1 CTKLMLFIMNT
12 LLNRLNAL
20 RELLIQG
27 VLVDLSHSIV
37 VILVITA
44 LFSTPLILGSI
55 KNRVYVAVK
64 AQVEKEN
71 NAREITIQQ
80 ADADVQHNLDNDFIQ
95 QLQKN
100 YPDYQIVGNYK
111 SVIMIEGPAGAQ
123 IQTLQTLIPD
133 DPRTEALL
141 IQPKVPTDFG
151 LFDLIISDT
160 LGELLYGEEWH
171 TLWHSTQFAGG
182 FLTLSINDKPL
193 QGQFRIVAR
202 QTTAGRKIYASTE
215 LGLELK
221 KYSIGLGSTA
231 LKLPVVEDQIQYS
244 LPRFETMHC
253 IVEFPNKQCDA
264 AQQTQILK
272 RLRAENFQVEE
283 TNKLLANINR
293 FQVTLTKVDELEGRV
308 KIQPT
313 KGDCEARLSHHVQ
326 PCPSAAVIAKTALK
340 TTLINQSM
348 PSRTIQLAGITYQS
362 YDLLPGIREMENQ
375 HGGRRL
381 DFWEEG
387 ITDKGIEMVAPYD
400 ASIKLGK
407 ASLQLEDAIIPAFIT
422 AYYQCPEGKDCPFYT
437 TPLAVYRLQNV
448 AEGVATFEQGNQA
461 LFLPVNPRIDYDEVL
476 FYGNQVEEVK
486 PLFERL
492 RDDLSGYNVSYNIYA
507 INKLERQDKR
517 LSTLFNL
524 TVVLSVLFILLAV
537 GALAKSNVDRRRR
550 QMAQLFIL
558 GYSKLF
564 VSLLLVC
571 EYVLLTA
578 LASVT
583 AIGVGSAVFAAA
595 RYFLQSAL
603 EQHRITEFTT
613 IVNAMTLDIGAFM
626 NVFLI
631 VISLTTLVAGLAAYY
646 ASKSDPV
653 ELLD

>member
-1 CTKLMLFIMNT
+1 MNS
-12 LLNRLNAL
+12 LLNRLNTL

-27 VLVDLSHSIV
+27 VIVDLSHSIV

-80 ADADVQHNLDNDFIQ
+80 ADADVQNNLDHEFVQ
-95 QLQKN
+95 QLRSN
-100 YPDYQIVGNYK
+100 HPDYKIVGNYK

-123 IQTLQTLIPD
+123 MQTLQTLVPN
-133 DPRTEALL
+133 DPRTDALL
-141 IQPKVPTDFG
+141 IQPPVPANFG
-151 LFDLIISDT
+151 LYDVIISDS
-160 LGELLYGEEWH
+160 LGELLYGEEW
-171 TLWHSTQFAGG
+171 TQLWNATEFTGS
-182 FLTLSINDKPL
+182 LLRLSINDKPL
-193 QGQFRIVAR
+193 QGQFRVVAR
-202 QTTAGRKIYASTE
+202 QTTPGRKIYASTQ

-253 IVEFPNKQCDA
+253 LVEFPNEQCDA
-264 AQQTQILK
+264 EQQRKILK
-272 RLRAENFQVEE
+272 RLGAENFEVQE
-283 TNKLLANINR
+283 TDKLLADINR
-293 FQVTLTKVDELEGRV
+293 FQVTLTKVEELDGRV
-308 KIQPT
+308 NIQPT
-313 KGDCEARLSHHVQ
+313 KGNCEARLSHHLQ
-326 PCPSAAVIAKTALK
+326 SCPSAAVIAKIALETK
-340 TTLINQSM
+340 ISSQSVS
-348 PSRTIQLAGITYQS
+348 SRTIQLAGITSQS
-362 YDLLPGIREMENQ
+362 YDLLPGIRPMENQ

-381 DFWEEG
+381 DFWEDG
-387 ITDKGIEMVAPYD
+387 LTDKGIEMVAPYQ
-400 ASIKLGK
+400 AGLKLGK
-407 ASLQLEDAIIPAFIT
+407 ASLQLDDAIIPAFIT
-422 AYYQCPEGKDCPFYT
+422 AYYQCQNGKDCPFYT

-448 AEGVATFEQGNQA
+448 ADRVATFEQRQKP
-461 LFLPVNPRIDYDEVL
+461 LFLPVNPRIDYDDVL
-476 FYGNQVEEVK
+476 FYANQIEEVK
-486 PLFERL
+486 PLFEQL
-492 RDDLSGYNVSYNIYA
+492 RQALPGYNVSYNIYA

-517 LSTLFNL
+517 FSTLFHL

-558 GYSKLF
+558 GYSKWF

-571 EYVLLTA
+571 EYVLLTM
-578 LASVT
+578 LASIV
-583 AIGVGSAVFAAA
+583 AIGIGSAVFAAA
-595 RYFLQSAL
+595 RYFLQSGL
-603 EQHRITEFTT
+603 EQRITEFTT
-613 IVNAMTLDIGAFM
+613 IVNSMTLDVGAFM
-626 NVFLI
+626 SVFLI
-631 VISLTTLVAGLAAYY
+631 VISLTTLVASLAAYY

>member
-1 CTKLMLFIMNT
+1 MNS
-12 LLNRLNAL
+12 LLNKLNAL

-27 VLVDLSHSIV
+27 VIVDFSHSIV

-80 ADADVQHNLDNDFIQ
+80 ADADAKNNLDHEFVQ
-95 QLQKN
+95 QLRSN
-100 YPDYQIVGNYK
+100 HPDYKIVGNYK

-123 IQTLQTLIPD
+123 MQTLQTLVPN
-133 DPRTEALL
+133 DPRTDALL
-141 IQPKVPTDFG
+141 IQPPVPANFG
-151 LFDLIISDT
+151 LYDVIISDS
-160 LGELLYGEEWH
+160 LGELLYGEEW
-171 TLWHSTQFAGG
+171 TQLWNATEFTGG
-182 FLTLSINDKPL
+182 LLRLSINDKPL
-193 QGQFRIVAR
+193 QGQFRVVAR
-202 QTTAGRKIYASTE
+202 QTTPGRKIYASTQ

-253 IVEFPNKQCDA
+253 LVEFPNEQCDA
-264 AQQTQILK
+264 EQQRKILK
-272 RLRAENFQVEE
+272 RLGAENFEVQE
-283 TNKLLANINR
+283 TDKLLADINR
-293 FQVTLTKVDELEGRV
+293 FQVTLTKVEELDGRV
-308 KIQPT
+308 NIQPT
-313 KGDCEARLSHHVQ
+313 KGNCEARLSHHLQ
-326 PCPSAAVIAKTALK
+326 SCPSAAVIAKIALE
-340 TTLINQSM
+340 TTISSQSVS
-348 PSRTIQLAGITYQS
+348 SRTIQLAGITSQS
-362 YDLLPGIREMENQ
+362 YDLLPGIRPMENQ

-381 DFWEEG
+381 DFWEDG
-387 ITDKGIEMVAPYD
+387 LTDKGIEMVAPYQ
-400 ASIKLGK
+400 AGLKLGK
-407 ASLQLEDAIIPAFIT
+407 ASLQLDDAIIPAFIT
-422 AYYQCPEGKDCPFYT
+422 AYYQCPNGKDCPFYT

-448 AEGVATFEQGNQA
+448 ADRVATFEQRQKP
-461 LFLPVNPRIDYDEVL
+461 LFLPVNPRIDYDDVL
-476 FYGNQVEEVK
+476 FYANQIEEVK
-486 PLFERL
+486 PLFEQL
-492 RDDLSGYNVSYNIYA
+492 RQALPGYNVSYNIYA

-517 LSTLFNL
+517 FSTLFHL

-558 GYSKLF
+558 GYSKWF

-571 EYVLLTA
+571 EYVLLTM
-578 LASVT
+578 LASIV
-583 AIGVGSAVFAAA
+583 AIGIGSAVFAAA
-595 RYFLQSAL
+595 RYFLQSGL
-603 EQHRITEFTT
+603 EQRITEFTT
-613 IVNAMTLDIGAFM
+613 IVNSMTLDVGAFM
-626 NVFLI
+626 SVFLI
-631 VISLTTLVAGLAAYY
+631 VISLTTLVASLAAYY

>member
-1 CTKLMLFIMNT
+1 MNN
-12 LLNRLNAL
+12 LLNKLNAL

-27 VLVDLSHSIV
+27 VIVDLSHSIV

-44 LFSTPLILGSI
+44 LFSTPLILGSL

-80 ADADVQHNLDNDFIQ
+80 ADADVQNNLDQDFVQ
-95 QLQKN
+95 QLQSN
-100 YPDYQIVGNYK
+100 HPHHQIVGNYK
-111 SVIMIEGPAGAQ
+111 SVIMIEGPAGSQ
-123 IQTLQTLIPD
+123 IQTLQTLVPN
-133 DPRTEALL
+133 DPRTDALL
-141 IQPKVPTDFG
+141 IQPAVPADFG
-151 LFDLIISDT
+151 LYDVIISDS
-160 LGELLYGEEWH
+160 LGELLYGEEW
-171 TLWHSTQFAGG
+171 TQLWNQTEFTGG
-182 FLTLSINDKPL
+182 LLRLSINDKPL
-193 QGQFRIVAR
+193 QGKFRVVAR
-202 QTTAGRKIYASTE
+202 QTTLGRKIYASTK

-231 LKLPVVEDQIQYS
+231 LQLPVVEDQIQYS

-253 IVEFPNKQCDA
+253 LVEFPNDQCDA
-264 AQQTQILK
+264 EQQRKILT
-272 RLRAENFQVEE
+272 RLEAENFEVQE
-283 TNKLLANINR
+283 TDKLLADINR

-308 KIQPT
+308 NIQAT

-326 PCPSAAVIAKTALK
+326 SCPSAAVIAKMTLA
-340 TTLINQSM
+340 TTLSSQSVS
-348 PSRTIQLAGITYQS
+348 SRPIQLAGITSQS

-375 HGGRRL
+375 YGGRKL
-381 DFWEEG
+381 DFWEDG
-387 ITDKGIEMVAPYD
+387 LTDKGIEMIAPYQ
-400 ASIKLGK
+400 AESGLKLGK
-407 ASLQLEDAIIPAFIT
+407 ASLQLGDAIIPAFIT

-448 AEGVATFEQGNQA
+448 ADGVATFVQRQKPI
-461 LFLPVNPRIDYDEVL
+461 FLPVNPRIDYDDVL
-476 FYGNQVEEVK
+476 FYANQIEEVK
-486 PLFERL
+486 PLFEPL
-492 RDDLSGYNVSYNIYA
+492 RETLPGYNVSYNIYA

-517 LSTLFNL
+517 FSTLFHL

-564 VSLLLVC
+564 VGILLVC
-571 EYVLLTA
+571 EYVLLTM
-578 LASVT
+578 LASIV
-583 AIGVGSAVFAAA
+583 AIGIGSAIFAAA
-595 RYFLQSAL
+595 RYFLQSGL
-603 EQHRITEFTT
+603 EQRITEFTT
-613 IVNAMTLDIGAFM
+613 IVNSMTLDVGAFIS
-626 NVFLI
+626 VFLI
-631 VISLTTLVAGLAAYY
+631 VVSLTMLVASLAAYY